1 MSENEKANRIIGVIG
16 KPHGIKGYSYV
27 RLITDY
33 PDTICKE
40 DILYLD
46 EPCTKKLKIEDIK
59 NVIYKGQSRL
69 IFKFYGR
76 DNSISAE
83 SLRDRDLYRDSAGQ
97 PGLDKDS
104 HWVDELVG
112 CSVFLPSDTST
123 DSESKSI
130 TTADKKSKISTA
142 EINESKSTTAADNES
157 LITTAK
163 NIKSKSSTAGN
174 NETKSSNS
182 GGCIG
187 IVEEV
192 KSCAYNDNLII
203 ASPDGKTIIIPM
215 YEEYIEKIDVKAK
228 KIFLKSLPEYI

>member
-46 EPCTKKLKIEDIK
+46 ESCTKKLKIEDIK

-69 IFKFYGR
+69 IFKFYGQ
-76 DNSISAE
+76 DDSIIAE
-83 SLRDRDLYRDSAGQ
+83 SMRNSNLYRNSASQ

-112 CSVFLPSDTST
+112 CSVFLLSDTT
-123 DSESKSI
+123 EN
-130 TTADKKSKISTA
+130 
-142 EINESKSTTAADNES
+142 NESE
-157 LITTAK
+157 
-163 NIKSKSSTAGN
+163 G
-174 NETKSSNS
+174 SNS
-182 GGCIG
+182 CDCIG

-192 KSCAYNDNLII
+192 KSCAYNDNLIL
-203 ASPDGKTIIIPM
+203 AAPDGKTVIIPM
-215 YEEYIEKIDVKAK
+215 YEEYIEKIDVQAK

>member
-1 MSENEKANRIIGVIG
+1 MSGNGKVNRVIGVIG

-46 EPCTKKLKIEDIK
+46 ERCTKKLKIEDIK

-69 IFKFYGR
+69 IFKFYGQ

-83 SLRDRDLYRDSAGQ
+83 GLRDCSLYRDSASQ
-97 PGLDKDS
+97 PWLDKDS

-112 CSVFLPSDTST
+112 CSVFLPSST
-123 DSESKSI
+123 AENNESKSI
-130 TTADKKSKISTA
+130 AS
-142 EINESKSTTAADNES
+142 ENNE
-157 LITTAK
+157 
-163 NIKSKSSTAGN
+163 SKSSTAED
-174 NETKSSNS
+174 NEIKSSTS
-182 GGCIG
+182 AGCIG

-203 ASPDGKTIIIPM
+203 STPDGKTIIIPM
-215 YEEYIEKIDVKAK
+215 YEEYIERIDVRAK
-228 KIFLKSLPEYI
+228 KIFLKSFPEYI

>member
-1 MSENEKANRIIGVIG
+1 MSGNGKVNRIIGVIG

-46 EPCTKKLKIEDIK
+46 ESCTKKLKIEDIK

-69 IFKFYGR
+69 IFKFYGNE
-76 DNSISAE
+76 DSISAE
-83 SLRDRDLYRDSAGQ
+83 SLRDCNLYRDSDSQ
-97 PGLDKDS
+97 PGLEKDS

-112 CSVFLPSDTST
+112 CSVFLPSDTASY
-123 DSESKSI
+123 
-130 TTADKKSKISTA
+130 
-142 EINESKSTTAADNES
+142 NESKNTAAADN
-157 LITTAK
+157 K
-163 NIKSKSSTAGN
+163 NN
-174 NETKSSNS
+174 NSIAADNKRKSSNIGS
-182 GGCIG
+182 CIG
-187 IVEEV
+187 IVKEV

-203 ASPDGKTIIIPM
+203 NAPDGKTIIIPM
-215 YEEYIEKIDVKAK
+215 YEEYIESIDVRTK

>member
-1 MSENEKANRIIGVIG
+1 MLFIVMSENEKVNRIIGVIG

-40 DILYLD
+40 DILYL
-46 EPCTKKLKIEDIK
+46 EQSCTKKLKIEDIK
-59 NVIYKGQSRL
+59 GVIYKGQSRL

-76 DNSISAE
+76 DDSISAE
-83 SLRDRDLYRDSAGQ
+83 SLRDSNLYRDSASQ

-112 CSVFLPSDTST
+112 CSVFLPSGNGA
-123 DSESKSI
+123 DSESKSRIAAYNENKSI
-130 TTADKKSKISTA
+130 TTAD
-142 EINESKSTTAADNES
+142 NEC
-157 LITTAK
+157 
-163 NIKSKSSTAGN
+163 
-174 NETKSSNS
+174 KSSNS
-182 GGCIG
+182 GDCIG

-192 KSCAYNDNLII
+192 KSCAHNDNLII
-203 ASPDGKTIIIPM
+203 AAPDGKTIIIPM
-215 YEEYIEKIDVKAK
+215 YEEYIKKIDVKTK

>member
-1 MSENEKANRIIGVIG
+1 MSGNEKVNRIIGVIG

-33 PDTICKE
+33 PDTICNE

-69 IFKFYGR
+69 IFKFYGNE
-76 DNSISAE
+76 DSISAE
-83 SLRDRDLYRDSAGQ
+83 SLRGCNLYRDFKSQ

-112 CSVFLPSDTST
+112 CSVFLQSSAT
-123 DSESKSI
+123 
-130 TTADKKSKISTA
+130 
-142 EINESKSTTAADNES
+142 ADNES
-157 LITTAK
+157 KKITAADS
-163 NIKSKSSTAGN
+163 KSKIIIEEDNERKSTNVSDNESKRSN
-174 NETKSSNS
+174 NA
-182 GGCIG
+182 CFIG

-192 KSCAYNDNLII
+192 KSCAYNDNLVI
-203 ASPDGKTIIIPM
+203 AAPDKKTIIIPM
-215 YEEYIEKIDVKAK
+215 YEEYIERIDVRAK

>member
-1 MSENEKANRIIGVIG
+1 VSGIEKVNRIIGVIG

-69 IFKFYGR
+69 IFKFYGTE
-76 DNSISAE
+76 DNISAE
-83 SLRDRDLYRDSAGQ
+83 SLRDCNLYRDSESQ

-112 CSVFLPSDTST
+112 CSVFLQSS
-123 DSESKSI
+123 
-130 TTADKKSKISTA
+130 TTADNKIKNITAIDSKSKISI
-142 EINESKSTTAADNES
+142 EEDDESKSRVASDN
-157 LITTAK
+157 
-163 NIKSKSSTAGN
+163 KSKSIN
-174 NETKSSNS
+174 NA
-182 GGCIG
+182 GCIG

-192 KSCAYNDNLII
+192 KSCAYNDNLVI
-203 ASPDGKTIIIPM
+203 AAPYKKTIIIPM
-215 YEEYIEKIDVKAK
+215 YEEYIERIDIRAK

>member
-1 MSENEKANRIIGVIG
+1 MLFTVMSENEKANRIIGVIG

-46 EPCTKKLKIEDIK
+46 ESCTKKLKIQDMK

-76 DNSISAE
+76 DDSISAE
-83 SLRDRDLYRDSAGQ
+83 SLRDSDLYRDSASQ
-97 PGLDKDS
+97 PELDKDS

-112 CSVFLPSDTST
+112 CSVFLPSC
-123 DSESKSI
+123 
-130 TTADKKSKISTA
+130 
-142 EINESKSTTAADNES
+142 
-157 LITTAK
+157 
-163 NIKSKSSTAGN
+163 
-174 NETKSSNS
+174 NS
-182 GGCIG
+182 GDCIG
-187 IVEEV
+187 VVEEV

-203 ASPDGKTIIIPM
+203 AAPDGKTIIIPM
-215 YEEYIEKIDVKAK
+215 YEEYIEKIDVKTK

>member
-1 MSENEKANRIIGVIG
+1 MSGNGKVNRIIGVIG

-46 EPCTKKLKIEDIK
+46 ESCTKKLKIEDIK

-69 IFKFYGR
+69 IFKFYGLN
-76 DNSISAE
+76 DSISAE
-83 SLRDRDLYRDSAGQ
+83 SLRDFGLYRDSDSQ

-112 CSVFLPSDTST
+112 CSVFLPSDTAS
-123 DSESKSI
+123 DNESR
-130 TTADKKSKISTA
+130 STA
-142 EINESKSTTAADNES
+142 ATDNKNNNSIAADN
-157 LITTAK
+157 
-163 NIKSKSSTAGN
+163 KSKSSN
-174 NETKSSNS
+174 ICS
-182 GGCIG
+182 CIG

-215 YEEYIEKIDVKAK
+215 YEEYIESIDIRAK

>member
-1 MSENEKANRIIGVIG
+1 MSGNEKVNRIIGVIG

-46 EPCTKKLKIEDIK
+46 ESCTKKLKIEDIK

-69 IFKFYGR
+69 IFKFYGNE
-76 DNSISAE
+76 DSISAE
-83 SLRDRDLYRDSAGQ
+83 SLRDCNLYRDSASQ

-112 CSVFLPSDTST
+112 CRVFLPGDTSA
-123 DSESKSI
+123 DNES
-130 TTADKKSKISTA
+130 
-142 EINESKSTTAADNES
+142 EINTAADNES
-157 LITTAK
+157 
-163 NIKSKSSTAGN
+163 
-174 NETKSSNS
+174 KSSNS
-182 GGCIG
+182 SGACIG

-203 ASPDGKTIIIPM
+203 AAPDGKTIIIPM
-215 YEEYIEKIDVKAK
+215 YEEYIESIDVRAK
-228 KIFLKSLPEYI
+228 KIFLKSFPEYI

>member
-1 MSENEKANRIIGVIG
+1 MSGNGKVNRIIGVIG

-46 EPCTKKLKIEDIK
+46 ESCTKKLKIEDIK

-69 IFKFYGR
+69 IFKFYGLN
-76 DNSISAE
+76 DSISAE
-83 SLRDRDLYRDSAGQ
+83 GLRDCGLYRDSDGQ

-112 CSVFLPSDTST
+112 CSVFLPSDTASDKESRNTAAT
-123 DSESKSI
+123 DNKNNNSI
-130 TTADKKSKISTA
+130 
-142 EINESKSTTAADNES
+142 AADN
-157 LITTAK
+157 
-163 NIKSKSSTAGN
+163 KSKSSN
-174 NETKSSNS
+174 ICS
-182 GGCIG
+182 CIG

-215 YEEYIEKIDVKAK
+215 YEEYIESIDIRAK

>member
-1 MSENEKANRIIGVIG
+1 MSGNGKTNRIIGVIG

-46 EPCTKKLKIEDIK
+46 ELCTKKLKIEDIK

-69 IFKFYGR
+69 IFKFYENE
-76 DNSISAE
+76 DNVSAE
-83 SLRDRDLYRDSAGQ
+83 SLRDCNLYRDHASQ

-112 CSVFLPSDTST
+112 CSVFL
-123 DSESKSI
+123 KSMTTFDNENKRI
-130 TTADKKSKISTA
+130 TAAVNKSKTSIA
-142 EINESKSTTAADNES
+142 ENNESKNS
-157 LITTAK
+157 
-163 NIKSKSSTAGN
+163 N
-174 NETKSSNS
+174 NA
-182 GGCIG
+182 CFIG

-192 KSCAYNDNLII
+192 KSCAYNDNLVI
-203 ASPDGKTIIIPM
+203 AAPDKKTIIIPM
-215 YEEYIEKIDVKAK
+215 YEEYIERIDVRVK